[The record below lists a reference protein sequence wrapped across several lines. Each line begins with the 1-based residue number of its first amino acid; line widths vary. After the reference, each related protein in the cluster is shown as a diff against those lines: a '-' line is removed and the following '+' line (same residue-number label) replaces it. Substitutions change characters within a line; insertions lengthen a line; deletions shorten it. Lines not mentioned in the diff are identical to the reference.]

1 MVKISRF
8 DWRYLMACG
17 SVAAVL
23 SIAVPLGLVA
33 QQAPT
38 TSQESDRQA
47 LLERIA
53 LLEKELGEREKSSAE
68 LAASAQPPIQ
78 ARAAASAQTSSV
90 NGRVTDAQGAVIA
103 NADVTLGAW
112 TPAMPGMKMAQGQ
125 QFTARS
131 AANGSFTLTQI
142 PPGQD
147 RNSTRLNSSHL
158 GISY

>member
-8 DWRYLMACG
+8 DWRYLIACG

-47 LLERIA
+47 LLDRIA

-78 ARAAASAQTSSV
+78 ARAAASQTSSV

-112 TPAMPGMKMAQGQ
+112 TPAMPGMK
-125 QFTARS
+125 
-131 AANGSFTLTQI
+131 
-142 PPGQD
+142 
-147 RNSTRLNSSHL
+147 
-158 GISY
+158 